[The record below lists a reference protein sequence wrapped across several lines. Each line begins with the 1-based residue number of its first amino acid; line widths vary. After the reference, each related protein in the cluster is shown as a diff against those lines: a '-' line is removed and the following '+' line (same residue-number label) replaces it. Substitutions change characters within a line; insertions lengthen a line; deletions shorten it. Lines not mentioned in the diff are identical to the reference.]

1 MSIIPSIRYADYED
15 IETVMAIQQS
25 IWLDDDNRNDLET
38 FEEAV
43 DEELLYVCELHNK
56 IIGFALCYI
65 NNDTND
71 IHIGDICVIPEH
83 RGKGYG
89 TQIIQFILNDCDN
102 CITLEVETENTKAFE
117 LYKKLG
123 FELKYTKH
131 YMRLERN
138 NGD

>member
-1 MSIIPSIRYADYED
+1 MSIIPLIRYADYED
-15 IETVMAIQQS
+15 IEAVMAIQQS

-43 DEELLYVCELHNK
+43 DEELLYVCEVHNK
-56 IIGFALCYI
+56 IVGFALCYI
-65 NNDTND
+65 NEDTND

-83 RGKGYG
+83 RGNGYG

-102 CITLEVETENTKAFE
+102 SITLEVEIENTKAFE

-131 YMRLERN
+131 YMRLERD
-138 NGD
+138 NG